1 MKTTVKNSQSKA
13 DNSLASFTPPPIL
26 QEAPISKNS
35 VWQSEDHDSLKNYS
49 VPRLLLPLLYLQLV
63 STNHKEDIDG
73 QDPGGDVDQHAGKVE
88 ADEGQQD
95 VDQPQHEPDP
105 TPDNPRLHQTDFLL
119 GNRFSKFQDQSISY

>member
-1 MKTTVKNSQSKA
+1 M
-13 DNSLASFTPPPIL
+13 ASFIPPPIL

-49 VPRLLLPLLYLQLV
+49 VPCLFLPLLYLQLV
-63 STNHKEDIDG
+63 STNHKEDIHG
-73 QDPGGDVDQHAGKVE
+73 QDPGRDVDEHAGKVE

-105 TPDNPRLHQTDFLL
+105 TPDDPRLHQTDSLLENGFLKVKDQFL
-119 GNRFSKFQDQSISY
+119 TKKTFSPPF